1 MPVLWPLIAL
11 LATAAGVLAV
21 GWIVDQALQRISA
34 NHPEA
39 PIWSLLRRS
48 RIPLQLALVSALLL
62 VTNPVGRIFR
72 RQDDDGAHHLVLLL
86 LLASLGWLTVRVV
99 AAVLEALLGRYER
112 TVSDDPARVQRVH
125 TQISMLRRAV
135 SAVIVV
141 VTAAVMLLTFSTM
154 RTLGASLLASAGIIG
169 IVAGIAAQS
178 TLGNFFAGL
187 QIAFGDTVRIGDT
200 VVVDGQQGT
209 VEEITLTYLVVRL
222 WDYRRLI
229 VPVSY
234 FVSKPFENWTR
245 RDPGLLAAVL
255 LHLDHSTPVD
265 ALRSALHTYL
275 EQHPLWDG
283 AEWALHVTDTTPST
297 IVVRATMT
305 ARNPDDAA
313 RLRFDIREH
322 LVAHLRD
329 EHPQALPRLR
339 TTPE

>member
-1 MPVLWPLIAL
+1 MLWPLITL
-11 LATAAGVLAV
+11 LATVAATLAV

-34 NHPEA
+34 GHPEA
-39 PIWSLLRRS
+39 PVWALLRRC
-48 RIPLQLALVSALLL
+48 RIPLQLAVASALLL
-62 VTNPVGRIFR
+62 AANPLQRIFHLAE
-72 RQDDDGAHHLVLLL
+72 DEGAHHLLLLL

-99 AAVLEALLGRYER
+99 AAVLEALLRRYE
-112 TVSDDPARVQRVH
+112 TVTGDPARVQRVH
-125 TQISMLRRAV
+125 TQISMLRRVV

-141 VTAAVMLLTFSTM
+141 VTAAVMLLTFSAM
-154 RTLGASLLASAGIIG
+154 RTVGASLLASAGLIG

-200 VVVDGQQGT
+200 VVVDGQQGR
-209 VEEITLTYLVVRL
+209 VEEITLSYLVVRL

-234 FVSKPFENWTR
+234 FVNKPFENWTR

-265 ALRSALHTYL
+265 ELRAALHTRL

-283 AEWALHVTDTTPST
+283 DEWALNVTDTTPST

-305 ARNPDDAA
+305 ARSPEDAA
-313 RLRFDIREH
+313 QLRFDIREQ
-322 LVAHLRD
+322 LIAHLRD
-329 EHPQALPRLR
+329 EHPHALPRLR
-339 TTPE
+339 TTDT